1 MYCNGVD
8 VVVELIKIEQ
18 MEGGQKGLRVVEP
31 TMATGEEKESIVAET
46 RLFME
51 KRQKGLRV
59 AEPITTVEDDQKEST
74 VETRMA
80 LKEALSQPSRFFPC
94 SKKHTYLDLCQ
105 EHYLVMWNSGTRNYS
120 DYKKDTYKGSSTD
133 FTYILHTS

>member
-74 VETRMA
+74 VETRMT
-80 LKEALSQPSRFFPC
+80 LKEALSQPSRFFP
-94 SKKHTYLDLCQ
+94 
-105 EHYLVMWNSGTRNYS
+105 
-120 DYKKDTYKGSSTD
+120 
-133 FTYILHTS
+133 

>member
-51 KRQKGLRV
+51 KRQK
-59 AEPITTVEDDQKEST
+59 EST
-74 VETRMA
+74 VETRMT

-105 EHYLVMWNSGTRNYS
+105 EHYLVMWNSGTRKYS
-120 DYKKDTYKGSSTD
+120 DYQKDTYKGSSTD